1 MEPQTIP
8 RATQMDQNA
17 ARKRDLNL
25 GAISRPIFTIFR
37 PQKEPKMAPKI
48 AQKPASAP
56 QGRPRAAQRPPGS
69 HFGPEDL
76 VKYVFLA
83 PGSFENHVNYEVLAR
98 GSLEHHVNAWVPLKP
113 RKLRG
118 CSAWEPLKPRKTR
131 GHAPSELSTK
141 LTQSLVKRSF
151 ETAARQMRKAMWA
164 QWRSAH
170 WRSGH

>member
-1 MEPQTIP
+1 MEPALLQHENYSKI
-8 RATQMDQNA
+8 
-17 ARKRDLNL
+17 
-25 GAISRPIFTIFR
+25 
-37 PQKEPKMAPKI
+37 MAPT
-48 AQKPASAP
+48 AP
-56 QGRPRAAQRPPGS
+56 PEAPREQFWS
-69 HFGPEDL
+69 HFGHILDPREPENL

-98 GSLEHHVNAWVPLKP
+98 GSLENHVNAWVPLKP

-151 ETAARQMRKAMWA
+151 ETAARQMRKAM
-164 QWRSAH
+164 
-170 WRSGH
+170 

>member
-1 MEPQTIP
+1 
-8 RATQMDQNA
+8 
-17 ARKRDLNL
+17 
-25 GAISRPIFTIFR
+25 
-37 PQKEPKMAPKI
+37 MAPKI

-56 QGRPRAAQRPPGS
+56 QGRPEASREPFWS
-69 HFGPEDL
+69 HFELILSPGRPENH

-98 GSLEHHVNAWVPLKP
+98 GSLENHVNAWVPLKP

-164 QWRSAH
+164 QWPVWGAQRPLEIRPLSLQVQL
-170 WRSGH
+170 RFGVPK